1 MQGHNAPPGP
11 ARSTRNVVVMNA
23 AAALVASG
31 KANSFQDGAEMAKES
46 IDSGAAKARLRKLV
60 EVSNR

>member
-1 MQGHNAPPGP
+1 
-11 ARSTRNVVVMNA
+11 MNA